1 MKNTCEY
8 YQEKKTASIKK
19 INWRESVKIVRL
31 SFTFKFV
38 RPDELEIENGISFYF
53 HEKESKEKKLK
64 KKKKNRHNNKRTSER
79 NTRKKIE
86 WIKTNKCKQYEKKGK
101 KWRKNSNNEKGI
113 LQDWKD
119 KEKILS
125 NVYDVRENFIPTKL
139 HLIQFTS
146 R

>member
-64 KKKKNRHNNKRTSER
+64 KKKKTDITTNVQVNEIRER
-79 NTRKKIE
+79 K
-86 WIKTNKCKQYEKKGK
+86 
-101 KWRKNSNNEKGI
+101 
-113 LQDWKD
+113 
-119 KEKILS
+119 
-125 NVYDVRENFIPTKL
+125 
-139 HLIQFTS
+139 
-146 R
+146 